1 MGEYPDNLLLNPLH
15 TFLGQLQIFLVISF
29 WRCLA
34 DDVKL
39 FQQGAGL
46 VQNQVQFLPYSGKAL
61 LVLRVVRQPVRVDF
75 KVELH
80 LVLRVK
86 LLYLCLLRIFLEIH
100 IQGYQVILQEFQ
112 GALVL
117 ACINLIR
124 LSERN
129 IVVVL
134 YTEVRIATVIHV
146 RVGHRHRVLPFNH
159 HPLIHQRP

>member
-1 MGEYPDNLLLNPLH
+1 M
-15 TFLGQLQIFLVISF
+15 
-29 WRCLA
+29 
-34 DDVKL
+34 KL
-39 FQQGAGL
+39 FQHGAGL
-46 VQNQVQFLPYSGKAL
+46 VQNQVQFFPYSGQAL

-75 KVELH
+75 KAELH

-86 LLYLCLLRIFLEIH
+86 LLHLCLLRIFLEIH
-100 IQGYQVILQEFQ
+100 IQGCQVIFQKFQ

-129 IVVVL
+129 AVIIF
-134 YTEVRIATVIHV
+134 YAEIRIAAVIHV
-146 RVGHRHRVLPFNH
+146 RVGHRKRISPFNH